1 MKNNKLDTVLNR
13 LRSVI
18 VVFGALLVFVS
29 CSDDARYD
37 FSEKGRSVPRAEVD
51 SMYHFVEKQVS
62 FGPRVPN
69 TEAHENAKNWMSSK
83 LKSYAGKNMV
93 YEQNFTQTVYGNE
106 LKMTNIIAAFNPSA
120 KDRIMLCAH
129 WDSRPNADNASVDSL
144 KNQPVI
150 GADDGG
156 SGVAVLLEFARLFSE
171 NQPPIGVD
179 IVLFDG
185 EDYGEESDLDHYFLG
200 SRHWANN
207 QIVPNYRP
215 RFGILLDMVGGKDA
229 VFYKERFSLDANGA
243 LVDEI
248 WSVASEL
255 NHDQY
260 FADERGF
267 YISDDHVVLNN
278 TLPFSTI
285 NIVRQQQDGPH
296 QPFADYWHTEFDTM
310 ENIDENTLRAVSEVL
325 LELIYNR
332 IPVHSAESD

>member
-1 MKNNKLDTVLNR
+1 VKSNYINIQLRYIPVL
-13 LRSVI
+13 LILGVSL
-18 VVFGALLVFVS
+18 FFLS
-29 CSDDARYD
+29 CSSESDYD
-37 FSEKGRSVPRAEVD
+37 FSEKGRSVPNPNPD
-51 SMYHFVEKQVS
+51 SIYHFVEKQVA

-69 TEAHENAKNWMSSK
+69 TEAHRLAKSWMGKK
-83 LKSYAGKNMV
+83 LMSYAGNNMV
-93 YEQNFTQTVYGNE
+93 YEQRFSQTVYGDE
-106 LKMTNIIAAFNPSA
+106 LNMTNIIAAFNPSA

-129 WDSRPNADNASVDSL
+129 WDSRPTADNASVDSL
-144 KNQPVI
+144 KLMPVI

-156 SGVAVLLEFARLFSE
+156 SGVAVLLELARNFSK

-229 VFYKERFSLDANGA
+229 VFYKERFSTDINGG
-243 LVDEI
+243 LVNEI
-248 WSVASEL
+248 WNLASQL
-255 NHDQY
+255 RHDDI
-260 FADERGF
+260 FVDERGF

-285 NIVRQQQDGPH
+285 NIVRQQRDGVH
-296 QPFADYWHTEFDTM
+296 KPFADYWHTEFDTM
-310 ENIDENTLRAVSEVL
+310 ENIDKSTLQAVSEVL

-332 IPVHSAESD
+332 IPVSAADSN